1 MLLKFILVIDALYLY
16 LQVATF
22 LAITTQL
29 LSTQLLIFVFPHR
42 LFASPLK
49 KKIQAMGR
57 LYRYNGH
64 EKHSKELLEN
74 G

>member
-49 KKIQAMGR
+49 KKKFKQWDAYTDTMGMKNTR
-57 LYRYNGH
+57 KNC
-64 EKHSKELLEN
+64 
-74 G
+74 

>member
-49 KKIQAMGR
+49 KKFKQWDAYTDTMGMKNTR
-57 LYRYNGH
+57 KNC
-64 EKHSKELLEN
+64 
-74 G
+74 